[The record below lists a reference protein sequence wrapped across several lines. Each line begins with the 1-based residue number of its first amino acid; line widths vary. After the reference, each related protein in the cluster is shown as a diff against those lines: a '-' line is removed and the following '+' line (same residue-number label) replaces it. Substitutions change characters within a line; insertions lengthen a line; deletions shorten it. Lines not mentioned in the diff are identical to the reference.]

1 VSALDVML
9 GGSLSDIIRVR
20 QYVDAQ
26 RGG

>member
-1 VSALDVML
+1 MRGGQVM
-9 GGSLSDIIRVR
+9 DIFRVR